1 MIGVNKK
8 EKKPVSNLKLLSKI
22 LRLKDMKI
30 THFEFKRRD
39 QELHLAVKPYKN
51 GCRCPDCGRR
61 GRIVR
66 HTPELRRWEDLTLMG
81 MKVILWYA
89 PKEIH
94 CPTHGRAQEEIP
106 WAASYSRI
114 SYRLE
119 WRICALCQI
128 MTQKAAAK
136 ILKMAPSTLS
146 DLLHR
151 IINRVRDGHKFRG
164 VKTLGVD
171 EISFCKG
178 RKFATLV
185 YDLDRAR
192 VLWVGLGKGRET
204 IDRFFNEHLSEGQKA
219 RILWASCDMSRAYTE
234 AIKHH
239 CPNATLVI
247 DRFHVVKALNE
258 AVDEVRKDEWRSLDS
273 EGRKAIK
280 GLRWLLGMHSR
291 NRSKGNTRF
300 LNGLRNSNRRIH
312 RAWVLKDEFEHF
324 WNYSYRASAEK
335 FLKRWM
341 TAALRSRIPSLR
353 KFVGTLRNHFHN
365 ILAFVDTNLTNAVG
379 EGLNRIIKIVKNR
392 ASGYRNLDSFADMIY
407 LTVGDLDIPAQIPSH
422 LRTL

>member
-1 MIGVNKK
+1 
-8 EKKPVSNLKLLSKI
+8 VSNLKLLCKI
-22 LRLKDMKI
+22 LHLKDMKI
-30 THFEFKRRD
+30 THFDFKHRD
-39 QELHLAVKPYKN
+39 KELHLAVKPYKN
-51 GCRCPDCGRR
+51 GCRCPHCGRR
-61 GRIVR
+61 GRMVWQAAA
-66 HTPELRRWEDLTLMG
+66 PRRWEDLTLMG
-81 MKVILWYA
+81 LKVLFWYTPREIL
-89 PKEIH
+89 
-94 CPTHGRAQEEIP
+94 CPTHARVQESIP
-106 WAASYSRI
+106 WADAYSRI

-119 WRICALCQI
+119 WRLCALCQI
-128 MTQKAAAK
+128 MTQKAAAE
-136 ILKMAPSTLS
+136 ILGMAPSTLS

-151 IINRVRDGHKFRG
+151 IIHRVRDDHKIRG
-164 VKTLGVD
+164 VTTLGVD

-192 VLWVGLGKGRET
+192 VLWVGQGKGRES
-204 IDRFFNEHLSEGQKA
+204 IDRFFNECLSEGQKA

-258 AVDEVRKDEWRSLDS
+258 AVDEVRKEQWRALDTK
-273 EGRKAIK
+273 GRKAIK

-291 NRSKGNTRF
+291 NRTKGHTRF
-300 LNGLRNSNRRIH
+300 LNSLRNANRRIH

-324 WNYSYRASAEK
+324 WNYSYRGAAEK
-335 FLKRWM
+335 FLRRWI

-353 KFVGTLRNHFHN
+353 QFVATLRNHFDN
-365 ILAFVDTNLTNAVG
+365 ILAFVDRNLTNAVG
-379 EGLNRIIKIVKNR
+379 EGLNRIVKIVKNR
-392 ASGYRNLDSFADMIY
+392 ASGYRNLESFADMIY

>member
-1 MIGVNKK
+1 M
-8 EKKPVSNLKLLSKI
+8 SNLKLLCKI
-22 LRLKDMKI
+22 LRLKGMKI
-30 THFEFKRRD
+30 TDFWFKNRGK
-39 QELHLAVKPYKN
+39 ELYLAVKPHKN
-51 GCRCPDCGRR
+51 GCRCPACGRR
-61 GRIVR
+61 GRIVHQR
-66 HTPELRRWEDLTLMG
+66 TELRRWEDLTLMG
-81 MKVILWYA
+81 MKILFWYA
-89 PKEIH
+89 PKTIL
-94 CPTHGRAQEEIP
+94 CPTHGRVQEEIP
-106 WAASYSRI
+106 WAPALSRI
-114 SYRLE
+114 TYRLE

-128 MTQKAAAK
+128 MTQKAAAE

-151 IINRVRDGHKFRG
+151 IINRVRDGHKIRG

-178 RKFATLV
+178 RKYATIV
-185 YDLDRAR
+185 YDLDRAH
-192 VLWVGLGKGRET
+192 VLWVGRGKGRKT
-204 IDRFFNEHLSEGQKA
+204 IDLFFNECLSKGQKK
-219 RILWASCDMSRAYTE
+219 RIQWASCDMSQAYTE

-258 AVDEVRKDEWRSLDS
+258 ALDEVRKEQWRDLDA

-280 GLRWLLGMHSR
+280 GLRWLLAMHSD
-291 NRSKGNTRF
+291 NRTKAHTRF
-300 LNGLRNSNRRIH
+300 LNNLRNANRRIH

-324 WNYSYRASAEK
+324 WDYRYRGSAEK
-335 FLKRWM
+335 FLKRWA

-353 KFVGTLRNHFHN
+353 KFVTTLRNHFEN
-365 ILAFVDTNLTNAVG
+365 ILAYIDRNLTNAVG

-392 ASGYRNLDSFADMIY
+392 ASGYRGLDNFSDMIY
-407 LTVGDLDIPAQIPSH
+407 LTIGDLDIPAHIPSN

>member
-1 MIGVNKK
+1 M
-8 EKKPVSNLKLLSKI
+8 SNLKLLYKI
-22 LRLKDMKI
+22 LRLKGMKV
-30 THFEFKRRD
+30 THFDFRNRNK
-39 QELHLAVKPYKN
+39 ELHLAVKPYKN

-66 HTPELRRWEDLTLMG
+66 HTAQPRRWEDLTLMG
-81 MKVILWYA
+81 LKVLFCYA

-94 CPTHGRAQEEIP
+94 CPTHGRVQEEIP
-106 WAASYSRI
+106 WAEPYSRI
-114 SYRLE
+114 TYRLE
-119 WRICALCQI
+119 WRLCTLCQL
-128 MTQKAAAK
+128 MTQKAAAE
-136 ILKMAPSTLS
+136 ILGMAASTVS

-151 IINRVRDGHKFRG
+151 IITRVRHGHKIRG
-164 VKTLGVD
+164 LLTVGVD

-178 RKFATLV
+178 RKFATVV

-192 VLWVGLGKGRET
+192 VLWVGQGKGRET
-204 IDRFFNEHLSEGQKA
+204 IDRFFNECLSPGQKA

-234 AIKHH
+234 AIAHH

-258 AVDEVRKDEWRSLDS
+258 AVDEVRKEQWRALDPQ
-273 EGRKAIK
+273 GRKAIK
-280 GLRWLLGMHSR
+280 GLRWLLAMHSD
-291 NRSKGNTRF
+291 NRTKGHTRF
-300 LNGLRNSNRRIH
+300 LNSLRSANRRIH

-324 WNYSYRASAEK
+324 WNYCYRGAAET

-353 KFVGTLRNHFHN
+353 QFVGTLRNHFDH
-365 ILAFVDTNLTNAVG
+365 ILAFIDRNLTNAVG

-422 LRTL
+422 LRTP

>member
-1 MIGVNKK
+1 M
-8 EKKPVSNLKLLSKI
+8 SNVKLLYKM
-22 LRLKDMKI
+22 LRLKGMKI
-30 THFEFKRRD
+30 TCIWFKDRD
-39 QELHLAVKPYKN
+39 KELHLAVKPYKN
-51 GCRCPDCGRR
+51 GCHCPQCGRR

-66 HTPELRRWEDLTLMG
+66 QRTQLRCWEDLTLMG
-81 MKVILWYA
+81 MRILFWYT
-89 PKEIH
+89 PKEIL
-94 CPTHGRAQEEIP
+94 CPTHGRVQEEIP
-106 WAASYSRI
+106 WAPAYSRVT
-114 SYRLE
+114 YRLE

-128 MTQKAAAK
+128 MTQKAAAET
-136 ILKMAPSTLS
+136 LKMATSTLS
-146 DLLHR
+146 GLLHR
-151 IINRVRDGHKFRG
+151 VIQRVREGHKIRG

-185 YDLDRAR
+185 YDLDRSR

-204 IDRFFNEHLSEGQKA
+204 IDRFFNEHLSKGQKS

-258 AVDEVRKDEWRSLDS
+258 AVDEVRKEEWRALDP

-291 NRSKGNTRF
+291 NRSKANTRF
-300 LNGLRNSNRRIH
+300 LNSLRNSNRRIH
-312 RAWVLKDEFEHF
+312 RAWVLKDEFERF
-324 WNYSYRASAEK
+324 WTYSYRTSAEK

-353 KFVGTLRNHFHN
+353 KFVGTLRNHFEN
-365 ILAFVDTNLTNAVG
+365 ILAFVNRNLTNAVG
-379 EGLNRIIKIVKNR
+379 EGLNRIIKIAKNR

-407 LTVGDLDIPAQIPSH
+407 LIVGDLDIPAHIPSH

>member
-1 MIGVNKK
+1 LIGVDEK
-8 EKKPVSNLKLLSKI
+8 EERPVSNLKLLCKI
-22 LRLKDMKI
+22 LHLKGMKI
-30 THFEFKRRD
+30 TRFDFKHRD
-39 QELHLAVKPYKN
+39 KELHLAVKPHKN
-51 GCRCPDCGRR
+51 GCRCPHCGRR
-61 GRIVR
+61 GRIVWQAAA
-66 HTPELRRWEDLTLMG
+66 PRRWEDLTLMG
-81 MKVILWYA
+81 LKVLFWYT
-89 PKEIH
+89 PKEIL
-94 CPTHGRAQEEIP
+94 CPTHARVQEAIP
-106 WAASYSRI
+106 WADAYSRI

-119 WRICALCQI
+119 WRLCALCQI
-128 MTQKAAAK
+128 MTQKAAAE
-136 ILKMAPSTLS
+136 ILGMAPSTLS

-151 IINRVRDGHKFRG
+151 IIHRVRDGHKIRG
-164 VKTLGVD
+164 VTTLGVD

-192 VLWVGLGKGRET
+192 VLWVGKGKGRES
-204 IDRFFNEHLSEGQKA
+204 IDRFFNECLSEGQKA

-258 AVDEVRKDEWRSLDS
+258 AVDEVRKEQWRALDT

-291 NRSKGNTRF
+291 NRTKGHTRF
-300 LNGLRNSNRRIH
+300 LNSLRNANRRIH

-324 WNYSYRASAEK
+324 WNYSYRGAAEK
-335 FLKRWM
+335 FLRRWI

-353 KFVGTLRNHFHN
+353 QFVTTLRNHFDN
-365 ILAFVDTNLTNAVG
+365 ILAFVDRNLTNAVG
-379 EGLNRIIKIVKNR
+379 EGLNRIVKIVKNR
-392 ASGYRNLDSFADMIY
+392 ASGYRNLESFADMIY